1 MGSEA
6 VEHPVRRPGYS
17 ASSSRRRKAPAPTTS
32 PPAPRTRA
40 ASGPSEVTTVSEPGS
55 GWRATI
61 AATSSS
67 AASRPARRAKRTAT
81 REPPPASWERPSKI
95 TVTGSSWVAAK
106 RSNRS
111 TSRRC
116 APRRSRHQPS
126 GREPMT
132 LLPSTIHS
140 AMRADPSPTS
150 AGRLPCP
157 RDRGGPTFRPIRSA
171 RRSPS
176 SVQRMT
182 GLARAVRTVVR
193 RCLAVAPGENVLVV
207 VDEPLQ
213 DVGEALRREAQ
224 DAQGDAVLAVMSPRE
239 NHGVEPPPPIAEAF
253 AACDVFIA
261 PASRSLSH
269 TQARKRA
276 TDNGARGATMPT
288 VTADMLSRLMD
299 VDFDVLAAR
308 SRAVTELL
316 TTADEAHVT
325 CPRGTDLRLDLSG
338 RQGIAD
344 DGDLTAPGSFGNLPC
359 GEGFVAPLSADGT
372 VATRSLASIGLVQ
385 GHPAHLTIEGGR
397 LTKATGPEGE
407 RLYELLTGAGEQG
420 SNLAELGVGTNDRA
434 QLTGNVL
441 EDEKILGTIH
451 VAFGASAGIGG
462 TVAVP
467 IHLDVVVTDA
477 TLTIGDTTVLDAGRY
492 VL

>member
-1 MGSEA
+1 
-6 VEHPVRRPGYS
+6 
-17 ASSSRRRKAPAPTTS
+17 
-32 PPAPRTRA
+32 
-40 ASGPSEVTTVSEPGS
+40 
-55 GWRATI
+55 
-61 AATSSS
+61 
-67 AASRPARRAKRTAT
+67 
-81 REPPPASWERPSKI
+81 
-95 TVTGSSWVAAK
+95 
-106 RSNRS
+106 
-111 TSRRC
+111 
-116 APRRSRHQPS
+116 
-126 GREPMT
+126 
-132 LLPSTIHS
+132 
-140 AMRADPSPTS
+140 
-150 AGRLPCP
+150 
-157 RDRGGPTFRPIRSA
+157 
-171 RRSPS
+171 
-176 SVQRMT
+176 MT

-224 DAQGDAVLAVMSPRE
+224 AAHADAVLAVMSPRE
-239 NHGVEPPPPIAEAF
+239 NHGVEPPPAIAAAL

-261 PASRSLSH
+261 PTSRSLSH

-276 TDNGARGATMPT
+276 TENGARGATMPT
-288 VTADMLSRLMD
+288 VTADMLARLMD
-299 VDFDVLAAR
+299 ADFDVLRAR
-308 SRAVTELL
+308 SLAVAELL
-316 TTADEAHVT
+316 SAADEAHVT

-338 RQGIAD
+338 REAIAD

-359 GEGFVAPLSADGT
+359 GEGFIAPCDGEGT

-385 GHPAHLTIEGGR
+385 GHPAHLTIEGGH
-397 LTKATGPEGE
+397 LAKATGREGE

-420 SNLAELGVGTNDRA
+420 TNLAELGVGTNDRA
-434 QLTGNVL
+434 QLTGNIL

-477 TLTIGDTTVLDAGRY
+477 TLTIGDTTVFDAGRY